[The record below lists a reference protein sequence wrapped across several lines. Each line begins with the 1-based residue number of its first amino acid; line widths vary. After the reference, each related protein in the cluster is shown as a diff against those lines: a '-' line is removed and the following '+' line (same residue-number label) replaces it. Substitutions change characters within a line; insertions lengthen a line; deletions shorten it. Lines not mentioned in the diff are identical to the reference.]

1 MNSPTPLEQLLKLA
15 TESRQAT
22 IGLPASKNQAEKR
35 FPLTPEVAGML
46 VERGFSVKIEA
57 GAAAPIHYSDA
68 AYSRLGA
75 TVVSRAETLRC
86 DIVIHPAALSEADA
100 RSLRRGCLLLTFLHP
115 EQQTL
120 GAIHCLLDKSV
131 TAIALDHI
139 ADDEGRRPF
148 ADILHEIDGRA
159 SIAIA
164 SSLLADAIHGKGIL
178 LGGVAG
184 VVPCEVTII
193 GSDIAGCAAARSATG
208 LGATVRMFDNDAYRL
223 RRAINDLGPG
233 VIASTLHP
241 RVFESALRS
250 ADIVIGCCEGGRHSI
265 DRSLVE
271 VMKRGVITFDLC
283 PQPQP
288 MFPSMPQIDLAQAS
302 PFDNA
307 NDGSRRVCYVN
318 AGNAVPRTA
327 AMALGDTLLTMID
340 NIVACDSTVNA
351 LKLRPELRRAAYTFI
366 GRAVNPAIAAIV
378 GQRPVDIS
386 LLLQF
391 T

>member
-15 TESRQAT
+15 TESRQAS
-22 IGLPASKNQAEKR
+22 IGLPASKNPAERR
-35 FPLTPEVAGML
+35 FPLTPEIAGML
-46 VERGFSVKIEA
+46 VARGFSVKIES
-57 GAAAPIHYSDA
+57 GAASPIHYSDA
-68 AYSRLGA
+68 AYSRLGVS
-75 TVVSRAETLRC
+75 VVERAEALRC
-86 DIVIHPAALSEADA
+86 DIVIHLAALSEADA
-100 RSLRRGCLLLTFLHP
+100 RALKRGCLLLTFLHP
-115 EQQTL
+115 EQQTP
-120 GAIHCLLDKSV
+120 GAIRHLLGKSV
-131 TAIALDHI
+131 TSIALDQI
-139 ADDEGRRPF
+139 ADDEGKRPF

-184 VVPCEVTII
+184 VVPCEVTIV

-223 RRAINDLGPG
+223 RHAINELGPG

-250 ADIVIGCCEGGRHSI
+250 ADIVIGCCDGRHII
-265 DRSLVE
+265 DASLVD

-283 PQPQP
+283 PLPKP

-307 NDGSRRVCYVN
+307 PDGSCRVCYVN

-327 AMALGDTLLTMID
+327 AMAMSDTLLTVID
-340 NIVACDSTVNA
+340 GIIACDSTVNA
-351 LKLRPELRRAAYTFI
+351 LKLKPELRRAAYTFI
-366 GRAVNPAIAAIV
+366 GRAVNPAIAAII
-378 GQRPVDIS
+378 GHRPVDIS